1 MRMSTDI
8 QDTGW
13 IRRLPEKYRPYAVL
27 ARLDRPVGIWLL
39 LLPALWSIFL
49 AAAYQGGLGF
59 YAVVL
64 MVLFT
69 IGAVA
74 MRGAGC
80 VINDLWDRK
89 LDAQV
94 ERTKLRPLASG
105 EITIEN
111 ALIFLSILLMIGLIV
126 LLLLEPTAIMLGI
139 LVVPLIVLYPFTKRL
154 TYWPQ
159 AVLGITFN
167 FGALM
172 GWAAM
177 TDSVGLA
184 ALFLY
189 IGGVFWTLGYDTVY
203 AHQDKEDDVLIG
215 IKSTALLFAGESK
228 MFVTG
233 FYGVALFCIF
243 MAMVF
248 SGVSLFAYIGLIAAG
263 VHLGWQIM
271 RWVPD
276 NPENSL
282 KVFKS
287 NRDFG
292 LIVFATCLIA
302 AILA

>member
-1 MRMSTDI
+1 
-8 QDTGW
+8 
-13 IRRLPEKYRPYAVL
+13 
-27 ARLDRPVGIWLL
+27 
-39 LLPALWSIFL
+39 
-49 AAAYQGGLGF
+49 
-59 YAVVL
+59 
-64 MVLFT
+64 
-69 IGAVA
+69 
-74 MRGAGC
+74 

-94 ERTKLRPLASG
+94 DRTKLRPLASG
-105 EITIEN
+105 AITTEN
-111 ALIFLSILLMIGLIV
+111 ALIFLSMLLMIGLII

-139 LVVPLIVLYPFTKRL
+139 LVLPLIVLYPFTKRL

-177 TDSVGLA
+177 DDSVGLA
-184 ALFLY
+184 AFFLY

-215 IKSTALLFAGESK
+215 VKSTALLFAGESK
-228 MFVTG
+228 IFVTG
-233 FYGVALFCIF
+233 FYCTALFGIF

-248 SGVSLFAYIGLIAAG
+248 AGVSLFAYIGLIAA
-263 VHLGWQIM
+263 VLHLGWQIT

-276 NPENSL
+276 NPESSL

-292 LIVFATCLIA
+292 LIVLATILVG
-302 AILA
+302 AILV